1 MPTEA
6 DARILI
12 DQILRD
18 AGWDIT
24 DKAQVKYQFHRD
36 QELFDRAYRYIRQ
49 YY

>member
-12 DQILRD
+12 DPLLRD

-24 DKAQVKYQFHRD
+24 DKVQVKCQHYRD
-36 QELFDRAYRYIRQ
+36 EELFDRAYRYIRQ
-49 YY
+49 SY